1 MKFMKKS
8 LLIFLVCH
16 LSLFTAS
23 AQQRVVLDLD
33 RTVRLATD
41 SSLSVQKYQNVF
53 YASQHRYL
61 SWMASR
67 KPQLLLESTPVKYER
82 YMTQRYISYED
93 IDEYR
98 QQRLLYSQA
107 GINATQTMEPW
118 GGQFYGTTQLGFT
131 RTFGDQ
137 NQNQFMTIPISVGYK
152 QDLLFYNPLKW
163 ARRIEPLKMARAEKE
178 LLYGIESTSEKA
190 VEKFFALALAQ
201 DMVQMAMES
210 LASSDTIYAIAQ
222 RRYKISSISKAE
234 LSILELE
241 KTNATTALA
250 NARIARKRAVQDLA
264 TYLGMDR
271 RTEIELVIPSV
282 VGTLHIEADEAL
294 TFARENN
301 PKYLETRQATI
312 EARREAERTKVE
324 KNLSV
329 SLDAS
334 IGLNQVAE
342 RFADAYRN
350 PLTQD
355 MATVKLTIP
364 ILDWGKRKN
373 TYLAARSTVDAAE
386 RTEQEV
392 ARDTELD
399 VTMTVNEF
407 NERQAIVETASK
419 ALTSAE
425 DAYSQTLQ
433 RFIRAQADAYSLSVA
448 QSHWQTARQNQINS
462 LKNYWLAYYHL
473 RQQRRSHR
481 KFTNEEIDPE
491 DLKLIL
497 RAALMSPTSKSQRAW
512 QFVVVD
518 DKQDLEKL
526 ADAKNMGSQF
536 LKDAPV
542 AIVVLGDPMQNDC
555 WVEDQAEEL
564 GLGSCWIQMRGRGLD
579 DGTPADTVI
588 RGVLDIP
595 DNLNCLCIIAVGHWT
610 DERKPQAEDRLKWEN
625 VHLNKF

>member
-1 MKFMKKS
+1 MKLMKKS
-8 LLIFLVCH
+8 LLIFLACH
-16 LSLFTAS
+16 LSLLTAS
-23 AQQRVVLDLD
+23 AQQKVVLDLD

-53 YASQHRYL
+53 YASQYRYL

-67 KPQLLLESTPVKYER
+67 KPQFLLESTPVKYER
-82 YMTQRYISYED
+82 YMTQRYLSYED

-329 SLDAS
+329 SLDAN

-419 ALTSAE
+419 ALTIAE
-425 DAYSQTLQ
+425 DAYAQTLQ

-473 RQQRRSHR
+473 RRLTLYDYQRHQTISYQ
-481 KFTNEEIDPE
+481 K
-491 DLKLIL
+491 
-497 RAALMSPTSKSQRAW
+497 
-512 QFVVVD
+512 
-518 DKQDLEKL
+518 
-526 ADAKNMGSQF
+526 
-536 LKDAPV
+536 
-542 AIVVLGDPMQNDC
+542 
-555 WVEDQAEEL
+555 
-564 GLGSCWIQMRGRGLD
+564 
-579 DGTPADTVI
+579 
-588 RGVLDIP
+588 
-595 DNLNCLCIIAVGHWT
+595 
-610 DERKPQAEDRLKWEN
+610 
-625 VHLNKF
+625 

>member
-1 MKFMKKS
+1 MKLMKKS
-8 LLIFLVCH
+8 LLIFLACH
-16 LSLFTAS
+16 LS
-23 AQQRVVLDLD
+23 
-33 RTVRLATD
+33 
-41 SSLSVQKYQNVF
+41 QKYQNVF
-53 YASQHRYL
+53 YASQYRYL

-67 KPQLLLESTPVKYER
+67 KPQFLLESTPVKYER
-82 YMTQRYISYED
+82 YMTQRYLSDEN

-98 QQRLLYSQA
+98 QQRVLSMQA

-118 GGQFYGTTQLGFT
+118 GGQFYGTTQLGFL
-131 RTFGDQ
+131 RTFGEQ
-137 NQNQFMTIPISVGYK
+137 NQNQFMTIPIAVGYK

-178 LLYGIESTSEKA
+178 LLYGIETTSEKA

-201 DMVQMAMES
+201 DMMQMAMES
-210 LASSDTIYAIAQ
+210 LASCDTIYAIAQ

-271 RTEIELVIPSV
+271 GTEIELVIPSV

-312 EARREAERTKVE
+312 EARREA
-324 KNLSV
+324 
-329 SLDAS
+329 DAS

-364 ILDWGKRKN
+364 IMDWGKRKN
-373 TYLAARSTVDAAE
+373 TYLAARSMVDAAE

-419 ALTSAE
+419 ALTIAE
-425 DAYSQTLQ
+425 DAYAQALQ

-473 RQQRRSHR
+473 RRLTLYDYQRHQTISYQ
-481 KFTNEEIDPE
+481 K
-491 DLKLIL
+491 
-497 RAALMSPTSKSQRAW
+497 
-512 QFVVVD
+512 
-518 DKQDLEKL
+518 
-526 ADAKNMGSQF
+526 
-536 LKDAPV
+536 
-542 AIVVLGDPMQNDC
+542 
-555 WVEDQAEEL
+555 
-564 GLGSCWIQMRGRGLD
+564 
-579 DGTPADTVI
+579 
-588 RGVLDIP
+588 
-595 DNLNCLCIIAVGHWT
+595 
-610 DERKPQAEDRLKWEN
+610 
-625 VHLNKF
+625 